1 MKYGLYA
8 VKDAKTTFMPCTVDY
23 NDASAIRN
31 FEHAVQV
38 PDSLMRSH
46 SNDYALFKVGMFDN
60 ENGEITSSFAPIL
73 LCDASAV
80 LKGE

>member
-1 MKYGLYA
+1 MIYGLYA

-31 FEHAVQV
+31 FEHAVQA

-60 ENGEITSSFAPIL
+60 EIGEVSQCFPPTL
-73 LCDASAV
+73 LCDAAAV